1 MSPIGSRYGLWLLV
15 CALLVACI
23 MPAVANAQAAPPTTC
38 QRQTTA
44 QVVALDQ
51 QFFLNRLGALEA
63 TGMIYA
69 LKQDVVPIPPATTL
83 TAGKV
88 QLRSDKRPRPLVL
101 RMNVGDCLTITF
113 TNLLAVPRKDNDQV
127 ATRNASIHV
136 MGMQLVQSIN
146 DDGSFVGVNPGAIG
160 SFAAPGGPPVTYHL
174 FAQKEGGYV
183 MYSTDTVGG
192 EADGG
197 QQSAGLLGAINV
209 EPFGA
214 RWYRSQV
221 TKNDMDAATVGRT
234 AGGQPLLDYE
244 KPYASG
250 PFAGQPIL
258 NMLSPTN
265 EIIKSDLTAII
276 TGPVATS
283 GKPGRFPAGTF
294 FKNPQLPDREQPFR
308 EFTIIYHDEIGAVQ
322 AFPEF
327 FDPLHNPAPPGEGPI
342 AEGIGF
348 TLHSVVDGF
357 AINYGVGGIGSEIIA
372 NRLGVGPMW
381 NCNECK
387 YEENFL
393 SSWAVGE
400 PAMVVDIPANTRDAQ
415 GNVIRGPKATK
426 ALYPDDPSNVYHSYI
441 SDHTKFRILHGGVK
455 EHHIHHQ
462 HAHQWVHTA
471 DSDNSSYDDSQ
482 AIGPGAAFTL
492 EMTYNGSGN
501 RNQVVGDSIF
511 HCHFYPH
518 FAQGMWSLWRTHD
531 TFEPGTQLD
540 ANGRPVPGSR
550 AYPDGEIKV
559 GTPIPALVPLPT
571 IAMAPMPGPV
581 SISNGQVV
589 LPSPIVTY
597 PGYPFFVAA
606 VAGHRP
612 PKPPFFTEFDGGLP
626 RHIITGGTFDEA
638 HTRLDFHKTLLTAKA
653 TSFPENGTVAEQSAI
668 KYNGTRKHPSF
679 TQENLATNFIT
690 NGLPRKT
697 VANPGGAQMGS
708 PYADPCI
715 DDNGAAV
722 GVDRTYKSADIQL
735 NVKYNKVGWHYTQHR
750 MGALWEDVA
759 PTRAGTRPPQPLF
772 FRANTNDCI
781 TLKFTNLIPNEL
793 LQDDFQVRT
802 PTDVIGQHIHLVKF
816 DVTASDGAGNGW
828 NYEEGAFSPGEV
840 IERIKAIDSPPTPQD
855 PGGGTWNGVRGTLT
869 AKQHP
874 FFPGA
879 DALGAQVVV
888 ERWYADN
895 TLNNAGQDRTLRT
908 VFTHDHFG
916 PSSHQ
921 QAGLYMGLLIE
932 PQGST
937 WKDSETGLAFATRA
951 DGGPTGWEAIITN
964 NVNNSLSYREFM
976 MEFQDYTLAYAGT
989 VPVNPPA
996 RDEVP
1001 LLPGNPTILIQPA
1014 VICPQTK
1021 TITPPCPEAISAADV
1036 GTFTTNYRNEPIPL
1050 RIIDPATGKQA
1061 AGAAGDL
1068 GQVYR
1073 STITRANPALNVQ
1086 PTFYPPLTADL
1097 RGGDPYTPVFRTYQ
1111 DDQIEVRMLVGAHEE
1126 GHNFHVHGTRWLR
1139 EPSDARSGWRGS
1151 QIMGISEH
1159 FEFDL
1164 PPLSNFVKTNGVAD
1178 FLYEPGASEDDQW
1191 NGLWGLIRAY
1201 NGLRADLQ
1209 VLPNNTN
1216 GGKQNTTLNV
1226 EDFNTSTIT
1235 SDTTLLSSMTSSS
1248 LDTGTSS
1255 TTSSTLVPIDETVDD
1270 FYSGTTTCNLCLS
1283 ATTSTTDTTLT
1294 SDTLTFVSL
1303 GPTPAPGSNYSVCP
1317 KGAPV
1322 RSFDVTAISAANLPG
1337 GTLTYNTRATTVKGT
1352 ILGDETG
1359 PLQDPTAIIYVRT
1372 SDLDTTTGNLKAGY
1386 PVEPLVLRAAAGD
1399 CINLTLRNHLPA
1411 VIPDLPGYNTLP
1423 MIVNG
1428 FNSNQV
1434 VPSRVVGLHPEML
1447 SLNVLN
1453 SDGFNVGLN
1462 PAQTVSPG
1470 NKRSYQWYAGVAW
1483 VDPNTNRIIHTPVE
1497 FGSVALMPA
1506 DPIKQASKG
1515 AVGALVI
1522 EPQGSSWSVDPHSR
1536 ASANITKSDFTTFR
1550 EFVLVLQN
1558 NVNMRY
1564 KSNNPVNKVGGE
1576 EDPEDTGQV
1585 GFNYR
1590 TEPHWF
1596 RKGYAPE
1603 TPLNGGGVVCDLTNP
1618 LCVTNPCA
1626 LPGVLCTKDIDFT
1639 NVLSNNV
1646 TNFFT
1651 GAVLGQNPQTPI
1663 FKATPG
1669 QAIRL
1674 RLVQPVGHPRNNIFQ
1689 LHGHVWEEAPYTTPV
1704 AFTGGT
1710 YSGRTILGTPVLGST
1725 IIADKPT
1732 STSDFVNNR
1741 FSNWEG
1747 SQMGVG
1753 PSSHFDIIPSGGAGG
1768 TFRITGDYLY
1778 RTHQSFQFD
1787 KGLWGILRVQPPVKI
1802 IGGVT
1807 TLSTDAVDQVDPTVT
1822 LVP

>member
-1 MSPIGSRYGLWLLV
+1 MSPIGSRYGLCLLGV
-15 CALLVACI
+15 LLVAAAMLPLGLLAQTTMI
-23 MPAVANAQAAPPTTC
+23 VPIDGGGTATPAPTPAPPPTTC
-38 QRQTTA
+38 LRQTTA

-51 QFFLNRLGALEA
+51 QYFLNRLGAFEA

-113 TNLLAVPRKDNDQV
+113 TNLLAPTRKDNDQV
-127 ATRNASIHV
+127 NTRNASIHV

-146 DDGSFVGVNPGAIG
+146 DDGSFVGTNAS
-160 SFAAPGGPPVTYHL
+160 SFAAPGGPPVTYKL

-192 EADGG
+192 EGDGG
-197 QQSAGLLGAINV
+197 QQSAGLFGAINV
-209 EPFGA
+209 EPFNS

-221 TKNDMDAATVGRT
+221 TKNDMDAATVGSTT
-234 AGGQPLLDYE
+234 AGQPLLDYE
-244 KPYASG
+244 KTYASG
-250 PFAGQPIL
+250 PFIGQPIL

-276 TGPVATS
+276 TGPLATS

-294 FKNPQLPDREQPFR
+294 FKNPELPDREQPFR
-308 EFTIIYHDEIGAVQ
+308 EFTIIYHDEVGAVQ

-357 AINYGVGGIGSEIIA
+357 GINYGFGGIGSEIIA

-381 NCNECK
+381 NCTECK

-400 PAMVVDIPANTRDAQ
+400 PAMVVDIPANTRDAL
-415 GNVIRGPKATK
+415 GNVIKGPKATK

-540 ANGRPVPGSR
+540 TAGRPVAGSR

-581 SISNGQVV
+581 SIVGGQVV
-589 LPSPIVTY
+589 LSPTAAY

-653 TSFPENGTVAEQSAI
+653 TSYPENGTAAEQSAI
-668 KYNGTRKHPSF
+668 KYNGIRNHPSF
-679 TQENLATNFIT
+679 TQENLAKNFVT

-697 VANPGGAQMGS
+697 VANPGGAQMGA
-708 PYADPCI
+708 PFADPCI

-722 GVDRTYKSADIQL
+722 GVDRIYKSADIQL
-735 NVKYNKVGWHYTQHR
+735 EVKYNKVGWHYLQHR

-781 TLKFTNLIPNEL
+781 TLKFTNLIPNEMF
-793 LQDDFQVRT
+793 QDDFQVRT

-840 IERIKAIDSPPTPQD
+840 QERIKAIDSPPTPQD
-855 PGGGTWNGVRGTLT
+855 PGGGTWNGVRGALT

-874 FFPGA
+874 FFTGA

-888 ERWYADN
+888 ERWYADS

-937 WKDSETGLAFATRA
+937 WKDSETGLAFGTRA

-964 NVNNSLSYREFM
+964 TVDNSLSNREFM

-989 VPVNPPA
+989 VPINPPA

-1001 LLPGNPTILIQPA
+1001 LLPGNPTILLQPA
-1014 VICPQTK
+1014 KICPQTVS
-1021 TITPPCPEAISAADV
+1021 TPPPCPEAISAADV

-1050 RIIDPATGKQA
+1050 RIIDPATGQQA

-1073 STITRANPALNVQ
+1073 STITRANPLLNIQ

-1097 RGGDPYTPVFRTYQ
+1097 RGGDPYTPIFRTYQ
-1111 DDQIEVRMLVGAHEE
+1111 DDRIAVRMLVGAHEE

-1151 QIMGISEH
+1151 QMMGISEH

-1191 NGLWGLIRAY
+1191 NGMWGLIRAY

-1209 VLPNNTN
+1209 VVPNNTN
-1216 GGKQNTTLNV
+1216 GGKQDNTVNIGDFDTSTTTSTTTCCDAFTTL
-1226 EDFNTSTIT
+1226 TA
-1235 SDTTLLSSMTSSS
+1235 
-1248 LDTGTSS
+1248 DTGTTS
-1255 TTSSTLVPIDETVDD
+1255 TSTDATVPTSPTYDD
-1270 FYSGTTTCNLCLS
+1270 FYSTTTTCCVLA
-1283 ATTSTTDTTLT
+1283 ATTTTDTTTTTTDSLT
-1294 SDTLTFVSL
+1294 GASVTSTSQ
-1303 GPTPAPGSNYSVCP
+1303 PAPGSRFSVCP
-1317 KGAPV
+1317 KGAPI
-1322 RSFDVTAISAANLPG
+1322 RTLDVTAIPAANLPG
-1337 GTLTYNTRATTVKGT
+1337 GTLTYNSRATTVTGT
-1352 ILGDETG
+1352 ILGNETG
-1359 PLQDPTAIIYVRT
+1359 PLQDPTAIVYVRT
-1372 SDLDTTTGNLKAGY
+1372 SDLDPTTGNLRAGY

-1399 CINLTLRNHLPA
+1399 CINVTLRNHLPWTA
-1411 VIPDLPGYNTLP
+1411 TDLPGYNTLP

-1462 PAQTVSPG
+1462 PPQTVSPG
-1470 NKRSYQWYAGVAW
+1470 YKIGYQWYAGVAW
-1483 VDPNTNRIIHTPVE
+1483 INPATNSIVHTPVE

-1515 AVGALVI
+1515 AVGILIV
-1522 EPQGSSWSVDPHSR
+1522 EPQASTWAVDTYSR
-1536 ASANITKSDFTTFR
+1536 ASAVVTKADLTTFR
-1550 EFVLVLQN
+1550 EFALVQQN

-1564 KSNNPVNKVGGE
+1564 KSNNPVNSLGRE

-1585 GFNYR
+1585 AFNYR

-1603 TPLNGGGVVCDLTNP
+1603 APLTPADGACSP
-1618 LCVTNPCA
+1618 
-1626 LPGVLCTKDIDFT
+1626 LCTKDVDFT

-1646 TNFFT
+1646 TNVFT
-1651 GAVLGQNPQTPI
+1651 GAVLGQDPQTPI
-1663 FKATPG
+1663 FTATPK

-1674 RLVQPVGHPRNNIFQ
+1674 HLVQPVGHPRNNIFQ

-1725 IIADKPT
+1725 IIADQPT

-1741 FSNWEG
+1741 FSNWQG

-1753 PSSHFDIIPSGGAGG
+1753 PSSHFDILPSGGAGG
-1768 TFRITGDYLY
+1768 TFGITGDYLF

-1787 KGLWGILRVQPPVKI
+1787 KGLWGILRVRVPTKTVLTT
-1802 IGGVT
+1802 VT
-1807 TLSTDAVDQVDPTVT
+1807 TDSVSLTP
-1822 LVP
+1822 

>member
-1 MSPIGSRYGLWLLV
+1 MSPIGLRYSLRPLVGL
-15 CALLVACI
+15 LLVA
-23 MPAVANAQAAPPTTC
+23 MFASLAAYGQAAPPTSC

-51 QFFLNRLGALEA
+51 PFFLNRFGALEA
-63 TGMIYA
+63 TGMMFA
-69 LKQDVVPIPPATTL
+69 LKRDVVPITGTVVS
-83 TAGKV
+83 AGNV

-113 TNLLAVPRKDNDQV
+113 TNLLARTRKDDDQV
-127 ATRNASIHV
+127 NTRNASIHV
-136 MGMQLVQSIN
+136 VGMQLVGSIAS
-146 DDGSFVGVNPGAIG
+146 DGSFVGTNAT
-160 SFAAPGGPPVTYHL
+160 SFAAPDQTVTYSL

-209 EPFGA
+209 EPVGA

-221 TKNDMDAATVGRT
+221 TKNDMDAATTGRT
-234 AGGQPLLDYE
+234 PGGQPLLNYE
-244 KPYASG
+244 ATYASG
-250 PFAGQPIL
+250 PMIGVPVL
-258 NMLSPTN
+258 NMLSSTN
-265 EIIKSDLTAII
+265 EIIKSDLTATI
-276 TGPVATS
+276 TGPIDPAT

-327 FDPLHNPAPPGEGPI
+327 FDPDPIKNPPPPGEGPI
-342 AEGIGF
+342 DVGLGF

-357 AINYGVGGIGSEIIA
+357 AINYGVGGIGSEILA
-372 NRLGVGPMW
+372 NRLGVGPQW
-381 NCNECK
+381 NCNECN

-415 GNVIRGPKATK
+415 GNVIKGPKATK

-441 SDHTKFRILHGGVK
+441 GDHTKFRILHGGVK

-492 EMTYNGSGN
+492 EMTYNGGGN

-531 TFEPGTQLD
+531 VFEPGTQLD
-540 ANGRPVPGSR
+540 VNGRPAPGSR

-559 GTPIPALVPLPT
+559 GTPIVALVPMPT
-571 IAMAPMPGPV
+571 IPMAPMPGPAQV
-581 SISNGQVV
+581 ANGQVV
-589 LPSPIVTY
+589 LPNPVTVN

-626 RHIITGGTFDEA
+626 RHVVVGGTFTEK
-638 HTRLDFHKTLLTAKA
+638 HTRLDFSKHMLTANA
-653 TSFPENGTVAEQSAI
+653 ITYPELGTPAEIVAMNYHAKPFQPS
-668 KYNGTRKHPSF
+668 YNQANAP
-679 TQENLATNFIT
+679 ANFIT
-690 NGLPRKT
+690 NGLPA
-697 VANPGGAQMGS
+697 VMGA
-708 PYADPCI
+708 PYSDPCKT
-715 DDNGAAV
+715 DDGVAV
-722 GVDRTYKSADIQL
+722 PLSLTRTYKSADIQL
-735 NVKYNKVGWHYTQHR
+735 DVKYNKVGWHFNQHR
-750 MGALWEDVA
+750 MAALWEDVG

-772 FRANTNDCI
+772 FRANSKECI
-781 TLKFTNLIPNEL
+781 VFKFTNLVPGEY

-828 NYEEGAFSPGEV
+828 NYEEGAFSPDEV
-840 IERIKAIDSPPTPQD
+840 KGRIAAVDAV
-855 PGGGTWNGVRGTLT
+855 GGTWNGVRGTLV

-874 FFPGA
+874 FFTGA
-879 DALGAQVVV
+879 DGLGAQTVV
-888 ERWYADN
+888 ERWYAD
-895 TLNNAGQDRTLRT
+895 TTINNAPASQDRTLRT

-916 PSSHQ
+916 PSTHQ
-921 QAGLYMGLLIE
+921 QAGLYAGLLIE
-932 PQGST
+932 PAGST
-937 WKDSETGLAFATRA
+937 WKDSETGLAFGTGRA
-951 DGGPTGWEAIITN
+951 DGGPTGWEAIISN
-964 NVNNSLSYREFM
+964 NNAIAQSYREFM
-976 MEFQDYTLAYAGT
+976 MEFQDYTLAYT
-989 VPVNPPA
+989 SNNIPINPPV

-1001 LLPGNPTILIQPA
+1001 LIPGNPTVLLQPA
-1014 VICPQTK
+1014 VKCPVPANVSVVL
-1021 TITPPCPEAISAADV
+1021 TPPCPEAISAADV
-1036 GTFTTNYRNEPIPL
+1036 GTFSVNYRNEPIPL
-1050 RIIDPATGKQA
+1050 RVIDPATGNQA

-1073 STITRANPALNVQ
+1073 STITRKDTRLNIQPA
-1086 PTFYPPLTADL
+1086 FYPALTADL

-1111 DDQIEVRMLVGAHEE
+1111 DDKIQVRMLVGAHEE

-1151 QIMGISEH
+1151 QMMGISEH

-1164 PPLSNFVKTNGVAD
+1164 PPLSNFVKVNGVAD

-1201 NGLRADLQ
+1201 NGLRTDLQ
-1209 VLPNNTN
+1209 VVPNNTN

-1226 EDFNTSTIT
+1226 DSFSTATTTSKTCCQ
-1235 SDTTLLSSMTSSS
+1235 TLTSSA
-1248 LDTGTSS
+1248 LDTGTS
-1255 TTSSTLVPIDETVDD
+1255 
-1270 FYSGTTTCNLCLS
+1270 TTTTDLTL
-1283 ATTSTTDTTLT
+1283 ATGEAADELAGGVIAP
-1294 SDTLTFVSL
+1294 SDTGNTVTATSF
-1303 GPTPAPGSNYSVCP
+1303 PAPGTSHSICP
-1317 KGAPV
+1317 PGAKV
-1322 RSFDVTAISAANLPG
+1322 RSFDISVISAARLPG
-1337 GTLTYNTRATTVKGT
+1337 ATLTYNSRTGTVKGT

-1359 PLQDPTAIIYVRT
+1359 PLQDPTAILYVRT
-1372 SDLDTTTGNLKAGY
+1372 SDLDPTTGNLRAGY
-1386 PVEPLVLRAAAGD
+1386 PIEPLTLRAAAGE
-1399 CINLTLRNHLPA
+1399 CIDLTLRNRLPSK
-1411 VIPDLPGYNTLP
+1411 PLDLPGYNTLP
-1423 MIVNG
+1423 MIVNN

-1434 VPSRVVGLHPEML
+1434 APSRVVGLHPEML

-1453 SDGFNVGLN
+1453 SDGYNVGLN
-1462 PAQTVSPG
+1462 PPQTASPG
-1470 NKRSYQWYAGVAW
+1470 NKVGYQWYAGVAW
-1483 VDPNTNRIIHTPVE
+1483 IDPNTNNIVHTPVE

-1515 AVGALVI
+1515 AVGALII
-1522 EPQGSSWSVDPHSR
+1522 EPQGATWTVDPHSR
-1536 ASANITKSDFTTFR
+1536 VSATVTKPDLSTFR

-1558 NVNMRY
+1558 DVNMRY
-1564 KSNNPVNKVGGE
+1564 QSNNPVNVLSRE
-1576 EDPEDTGQV
+1576 EDAEDTGQA

-1590 TEPHWF
+1590 SEPHWF

-1603 TPLNGGGVVCDLTNP
+1603 APFTPKDGA
-1618 LCVTNPCA
+1618 CVP
-1626 LPGVLCTKDIDFT
+1626 LCTKDVDFT
-1639 NVLSNNV
+1639 NVLSNTFTNV
-1646 TNFFT
+1646 FT
-1651 GAVLGQNPQTPI
+1651 GLATTAEPQTPI

-1704 AFTGGT
+1704 AFTGAT

-1725 IIADKPT
+1725 IIADQPT

-1741 FSNWEG
+1741 FSNWQG

-1753 PSSHFDIIPSGGAGG
+1753 PSSHFDIVPSGGAGG
-1768 TFRITGDYLY
+1768 TFRIAGDYLY
-1778 RTHQSFQFD
+1778 RTHQDSQFD
-1787 KGLWGILRVQPPVKI
+1787 KGVWGLLRVRQPVFVKGI
-1802 IGGVT
+1802 AVP
-1807 TLSTDAVDQVDPTVT
+1807 STDPIDQVDPSVT

>member
-1 MSPIGSRYGLWLLV
+1 MSSSALRLSVRLLAGILLV
-15 CALLVACI
+15 LMLAPLA
-23 MPAVANAQAAPPTTC
+23 AYGQAAPPTTC
-38 QRQTTA
+38 QRQISA

-63 TGMIYA
+63 TGMVFA
-69 LKQDVVPIPPATTL
+69 LKRDVVPIAGTAL
-83 TAGKV
+83 TPGNV
-88 QLRSDKRPRPLVL
+88 QLRPDKRPRPMVL

-113 TNLLAVPRKDNDQV
+113 TNLLAPVRKDADQV
-127 ATRNASIHV
+127 NTRNASIHV
-136 MGMQLVQSIN
+136 IGMQLVNNIA
-146 DDGSFVGVNPGAIG
+146 DDGSFVGTNAS
-160 SFAAPGGPPVTYHL
+160 SFASPGQTVTYHL

-183 MYSTDTVGG
+183 IYSTDTIGG
-192 EADGG
+192 EGDGG
-197 QQSAGLLGAINV
+197 QQSAGLFGAINV
-209 EPFGA
+209 EPAGA

-221 TKNDMDAATVGRT
+221 TKNDMDLATVGRT
-234 AGGQPLLDYE
+234 TGGQPLLNYE
-244 KPYASG
+244 AVYPTTH
-250 PFAGQPIL
+250 PLAGQPIL
-258 NMLSPTN
+258 NMLSGTN
-265 EIIKSDLTAII
+265 EIVKSDITAVI
-276 TGPVATS
+276 TGPIAAS
-283 GKPGRFPAGTF
+283 GKPGRFPDGTF
-294 FKNPQLPDREQPFR
+294 FKDPQLPDREQPFR

-393 SSWAVGE
+393 SSWAVGD

-415 GNVIRGPKATK
+415 GNVIKGPKATK
-426 ALYPDDPSNVYHSYI
+426 ALYPDDPSNVYHGYI
-441 SDHTKFRILHGGVK
+441 ADHTKFRILHGGVK

-462 HAHQWVHTA
+462 HAHQWVHTP

-492 EMTYNGSGN
+492 EMTYNGAGN
-501 RNQVVGDSIF
+501 RNQTSGDSIF

-518 FAQGMWSLWRTHD
+518 FAQGMWSLWRVHD
-531 TFEPGTQLD
+531 VFEPGTQLD
-540 ANGRPVPGSR
+540 ANGRPAPGSR
-550 AYPDGEIKV
+550 ALPDGEIAA
-559 GTPIPALVPLPT
+559 GSPIPALIPLPT
-571 IAMAPMPGPV
+571 KAMAPLPGPV

-589 LPSPIVTY
+589 LPNPVAKH
-597 PGYPFFVAA
+597 PGYPFYVAA

-612 PKPPFFTEFDGGLP
+612 THPPFFTEFDGGLP

-638 HTRLDFHKTLLTAKA
+638 HTRLDFHKILLTANA
-653 TSFPENGTVAEQSAI
+653 TSFPELGTQAEQVAI
-668 KYNGTRKHPSF
+668 QYNGTRNHASF
-679 TQENLATNFIT
+679 TQENVAANFIT

-697 VANPGGAQMGS
+697 AANPSGAQMGA
-708 PYADPCI
+708 PFADPCI

-722 GVDRTYKSADIQL
+722 GVDRGYKSADIQL
-735 NVKYNKVGWHYTQHR
+735 DVKYNKVGWHFGQHR
-750 MGALWEDVA
+750 MGALWQDVA

-781 TLKFTNLIPNEL
+781 TFRLTNLVPNEY

-802 PTDVIGQHIHLVKF
+802 PTDVLGQHIHLVKF
-816 DVTASDGAGNGW
+816 DVIVSDGAGNGW

-840 IERIKAIDSPPTPQD
+840 IERIKAIDAP
-855 PGGGTWNGVRGTLT
+855 GGTWNGGPGTLA

-874 FFPGA
+874 FFTGA
-879 DALGAQVVV
+879 DGLGAQTVV
-888 ERWYADN
+888 ERWYADSTINNVPAPN
-895 TLNNAGQDRTLRT
+895 TQDRTLRT

-916 PSSHQ
+916 PSTHQ

-932 PQGST
+932 PEKST
-937 WKDSETGLAFATRA
+937 WKDSETGLAFGTGRA
-951 DGGPTGWEAIITN
+951 DGGPTGWEAVITDTVHPN
-964 NVNNSLSYREFM
+964 LSYREFM
-976 MEFQDYTLAYAGT
+976 MEFQDFALAYTADKI
-989 VPVNPPA
+989 PINPPA

-1001 LLPGNPTILIQPA
+1001 LLPGNPTVLLQPA
-1014 VICPQTK
+1014 KICPQTVN
-1021 TITPPCPEAISAADV
+1021 TPPPCPEAISAADV
-1036 GTFTTNYRNEPIPL
+1036 GTYSVNYRNEPIPL
-1050 RIIDPATGKQA
+1050 RIIDPATGNQA

-1073 STITRANPALNVQ
+1073 STITRADARLNVQ
-1086 PTFYPPLTADL
+1086 PAFYPPLTADL
-1097 RGGDPYTPVFRTYQ
+1097 LGGDPFTPVFRTYQ
-1111 DDQIEVRMLVGAHEE
+1111 DDALQVRMLVGATEE

-1139 EPSDARSGWRGS
+1139 EPSEARAGWRGS
-1151 QIMGISEH
+1151 QMMGISEH

-1164 PPLSNFVKTNGVAD
+1164 PPLSSFVKTNGVAD
-1178 FLYEPGASEDDQW
+1178 FLYEPGAAEDDQW

-1209 VLPNNTN
+1209 VVPNNPN
-1216 GGKQNTTLNV
+1216 GGKQNTTTNV
-1226 EDFNTSTIT
+1226 DSFNTATIT
-1235 SDTTLLSSMTSSS
+1235 SDPVLLDSLATSS
-1248 LDTGTSS
+1248 LDTGAAS
-1255 TTSSTLVPIDETVDD
+1255 TTSTTGVALSEYPDD
-1270 FYSGTTTCNLCLS
+1270 FFAAAPTCNLCVA
-1283 ATTSTTDTTLT
+1283 ATTTTTDATLT
-1294 SDTLTFVSL
+1294 SDTLQPVSV
-1303 GPTPAPGSNYSVCP
+1303 GPTPAPGSNFSVCP
-1317 KGAPV
+1317 SGAPV
-1322 RSFDVTAISAANLPG
+1322 RTLDVTAIPAANLPG
-1337 GTLTYNTRATTVKGT
+1337 GTLTYNSRATTVKGT

-1359 PLQDPTAIIYVRT
+1359 PLQDPTAIVYVRT
-1372 SDLDTTTGNLKAGY
+1372 SDLDRTTGNLIAGY
-1386 PVEPLVLRAAAGD
+1386 PVEPLVLRAAAGE
-1399 CINLTLRNHLPA
+1399 CIDVTLRNHLPS
-1411 VIPDLPGYNTLP
+1411 VISDLPGYNTLP
-1423 MIVNG
+1423 MIVNN

-1462 PAQTVSPG
+1462 PPQTASPG
-1470 NKRSYQWYAGVAW
+1470 HKISYQWYAGVAW
-1483 VDPNTNRIIHTPVE
+1483 IDPNTNAIVHTPVE
-1497 FGSVALMPA
+1497 FGSVALTPA

-1515 AVGALVI
+1515 AVGILVI
-1522 EPQGSSWSVDPHSR
+1522 EPQGSSWTVDANSR
-1536 ASANITKSDFTTFR
+1536 ASAVVTKSDLTTFR
-1550 EFVLVLQN
+1550 EFALVLQN
-1558 NVNMRY
+1558 NVNMRF
-1564 KSNNPVNKVGGE
+1564 KSNNPVTLLARE
-1576 EDPEDTGQV
+1576 EDPEDTGQA

-1603 TPLNGGGVVCDLTNP
+1603 APLTAGDAA
-1618 LCVTNPCA
+1618 CVP
-1626 LPGVLCTKDIDFT
+1626 LCTKDVDFT

-1651 GAVLGQNPQTPI
+1651 GAVLGQDPQTPI
-1663 FKATPG
+1663 FTATPG

-1689 LHGHVWEEAPYTTPV
+1689 LHGHVWEEEPYTTPV
-1704 AFTGGT
+1704 AFTGAT
-1710 YSGRTILGTPVLGST
+1710 YSGRTVLGTPVLGST
-1725 IIADKPT
+1725 IIADQPT

-1741 FSNWEG
+1741 FSNWQG

-1768 TFRITGDYLY
+1768 TFKITGDYLY

-1787 KGLWGILRVQPPVKI
+1787 KGVWGILRVRAPVKA
-1802 IGGVT
+1802 VLT
-1807 TLSTDAVDQVDPTVT
+1807 TTTADSTVS